1 LSDAINMTRSNVEMP
16 NEVQAWVSEGRYKE
30 GFFTQLD
37 TDELAT
43 GINEDVVRAI
53 SAKRNEPEWMLE
65 FRLEAYR
72 AWLQMEEP
80 HWLKANY
87 DRLNYQDYSYYSAP
101 SCGSCDDACGSQ
113 PGAEQQPGAA
123 TENSYLT
130 SEVELAFNQLGV
142 PVREGSEVAVD
153 AIFDSVSVST
163 TYREKLA
170 ESGVIFCSFGEAIQE
185 YPDLVRKYLG
195 RVVPSNDNFFAALN
209 AAVASDGTFV
219 YVPKGVRCPMELST
233 YFRINAA
240 KTGQFERTILIA
252 DEGSYVSY
260 IEGCSAPVRDS
271 YQLHAAV
278 VEVILHK
285 DAEVKYS
292 TVQNWF
298 SGGDSK
304 GGILNFV
311 TKRALCE
318 GAGSKMSWTQSETG
332 SAITW
337 KYPSVILQ
345 GDNSIGEFFSV
356 ALTSGHQQADTGT
369 KMIHIGKNTRSTI
382 IAKGISA
389 GHSENTYRGLVKILP
404 GAENARNFTQ
414 CDSMLIGPDS
424 GAHTFPYVEARNN
437 SAQLEHEAT
446 TSKIGDDQLFYCLQ
460 RGISEDNAISMIVN
474 GFCKDVFSELPL
486 EFAVEAQKL
495 LAISLE
501 HSVG

>member
-1 LSDAINMTRSNVEMP
+1 MTRSNVEMP

-30 GFFTQLD
+30 GFFTQLA
-37 TDELAT
+37 TDELAK

-123 TENSYLT
+123 TEKDYLT

-153 AIFDSVSVST
+153 AIFDSVSVAT

-185 YPDLVRKYLG
+185 YPDLVRQYLG

-298 SGGDSK
+298 SGGESK

-424 GAHTFPYVEARNN
+424 GAHTFPYVEVRNN

-460 RGISEDNAISMIVN
+460 RGISEDDAISMIVN

>member
-1 LSDAINMTRSNVEMP
+1 MSQSNAEIG
-16 NEVQAWVSEGRYKE
+16 EDVQTWLNDGRYKE
-30 GFFTQLD
+30 GFFTNVA
-37 TDELAT
+37 TDELAK
-43 GINEDVVRAI
+43 GINENVIRAI
-53 SAKRNEPEWMLE
+53 SAKRNEPEWMLN
-65 FRLEAYR
+65 FRLEAFQH
-72 AWLQMEEP
+72 WLGMEEP
-80 HWLKANY
+80 HWLKAKY
-87 DRLNYQDYSYYSAP
+87 PQLDYQDYSYYSAP
-101 SCGSCDDACGSQ
+101 SCGSCDDTCGSQ
-113 PGAEQQPGAA
+113 PGAVQSPAG
-123 TENSYLT
+123 SFLT
-130 SEVELAFNQLGV
+130 SEVEEAFEKLGV
-142 PVREGSEVAVD
+142 PVREGQAVAVD

-163 TYREKLA
+163 TYRDELKKHD
-170 ESGVIFCSFGEAIQE
+170 VIFCSFGEAIHD
-185 YPDLVRKYLG
+185 YPELVQKYLG
-195 RVVPSNDNFFAALN
+195 TVVSNHDNFFAALN
-209 AAVASDGTFV
+209 SAVASDGTFV

-260 IEGCSAPVRDS
+260 IEGCSAPVRDT

-278 VEVILHK
+278 VEVIIHK

-298 SGGDSK
+298 SGGDSE

-318 GAGSKMSWTQSETG
+318 GENSKMSWTQSETG

-337 KYPSVILQ
+337 KYPSVILK
-345 GDNSIGEFFSV
+345 GDNSVGEFFSV
-356 ALTSGHQQADTGT
+356 ALTNGTQQADTGT
-369 KMIHIGKNTRSTI
+369 KMIHIGRNTKSTI
-382 IAKGISA
+382 ISKGISA
-389 GHSENTYRGLVKILP
+389 GKSQNSYRGLVKVLP

-414 CDSMLIGPDS
+414 CDSMLIGTEC
-424 GAHTFPYVEARNN
+424 GAHTFPYVEVMNN

-446 TSKIGDDQLFYCLQ
+446 TSRIGEDQLFYCLQ
-460 RGISEDNAISMIVN
+460 RGISEDDAISMIVN

>member
-1 LSDAINMTRSNVEMP
+1 MSQSNVEIGD
-16 NEVQAWVSEGRYKE
+16 EVQGWLSDHHYKE
-30 GFFTQLD
+30 GFYTDISTD
-37 TDELAT
+37 TLEKGL
-43 GINEDVVRAI
+43 NEAVVRAI

-65 FRLEAYR
+65 FRLDAYR
-72 AWLQMEEP
+72 HWLEMEEP
-80 HWLKANY
+80 HWLKADY
-87 DRLNYQDYSYYSAP
+87 PSLNYQDYSYYSAP
-101 SCGSCDDACGSQ
+101 SCSSCCANGSCAGGSNEAVASDKQ
-113 PGAEQQPGAA
+113 AA
-123 TENSYLT
+123 QDYLT
-130 SEVELAFNQLGV
+130 KEVEDAFNQLGV
-142 PVREGSEVAVD
+142 PVREGQAVAVD

-163 TYREKLA
+163 TYREELA
-170 ESGVIFCSFGEAIQE
+170 EHGIIFCSFSEAIQE
-185 YPDLVRKYLG
+185 YPDLVRQYLG
-195 RVVPSNDNFFAALN
+195 TVVSSHDNYFAALN

-219 YVPKGVRCPMELST
+219 YIPKGVRCPMELST

-240 KTGQFERTILIA
+240 QTGQFERTILVA

-278 VEVILHK
+278 VEVIIHK

-298 SGGDSK
+298 SGGDSE

-311 TKRALCE
+311 TKRAICE
-318 GAGSKMSWTQSETG
+318 GENAKMSWTQSETG

-337 KYPSVILQ
+337 KYPSVILK
-345 GDNSIGEFFSV
+345 GDNSSAEFFSV
-356 ALTSGHQQADTGT
+356 ALTNGNQQADTGT
-369 KMIHIGKNTRSTI
+369 KMIHIGKNTKSTI
-382 IAKGISA
+382 ISKGISA
-389 GHSENTYRGLVKILP
+389 GKSQNSYRGLVKVLP
-404 GAENARNFTQ
+404 SAQNARNFTQ
-414 CDSMLIGPDS
+414 CDSMLIGTQC
-424 GAHTFPYVEARNN
+424 GAHTFPYVEVMNN

-446 TSKIGDDQLFYCLQ
+446 TSRIGEDQLFYCRQ
-460 RGISEDNAISMIVN
+460 RGLSEDDAISMIVN

>member
-1 LSDAINMTRSNVEMP
+1 
-16 NEVQAWVSEGRYKE
+16 
-30 GFFTQLD
+30 
-37 TDELAT
+37 
-43 GINEDVVRAI
+43 
-53 SAKRNEPEWMLE
+53 
-65 FRLEAYR
+65 
-72 AWLQMEEP
+72 MEEP
-80 HWLKANY
+80 HWLKAHY
-87 DRLNYQDYSYYSAP
+87 DKLNYQDYSYYSAP
-101 SCGSCDDACGSQ
+101 SCGHCDDACGSQ
-113 PGAEQQPGAA
+113 PGAEQLPGAS
-123 TENSYLT
+123 TSYLT

-153 AIFDSVSVST
+153 AIFDSVSVAT
-163 TYREKLA
+163 TYRATLA
-170 ESGVIFCSFGEAIQE
+170 ESGVIFCSLGEAIQE
-185 YPDLVRKYLG
+185 YPDLVRQYLG
-195 RVVPSNDNFFAALN
+195 RVVPHNDNFFAALN

-278 VEVILHK
+278 VEVILQK

-298 SGGDSK
+298 AGDSTSK

-356 ALTSGHQQADTGT
+356 ALTNGHQQADTGT
-369 KMIHIGKNTRSTI
+369 KMIHIGKNTKSTI

-389 GHSENTYRGLVKILP
+389 GHSQNTYRGLVKILP

-446 TSKIGDDQLFYCLQ
+446 TSKIGDDQLFYCRQ
-460 RGISEDNAISMIVN
+460 RGISEDDAISMFVN
-474 GFCKDVFSELPL
+474 GFCKDVFSKLPL

>member
-1 LSDAINMTRSNVEMP
+1 MTRSNVETAK
-16 NEVQAWVSEGRYKE
+16 EVPAWVSEGRYKE
-30 GFFTQLD
+30 GFFTQLA
-37 TDELAT
+37 TDELAK
-43 GINEDVVRAI
+43 GINEEVVRAI

-87 DRLNYQDYSYYSAP
+87 DKLNYQDYSYYSAP
-101 SCGSCDDACGSQ
+101 SCGSCDDSCGSQ
-113 PGAEQQPGAA
+113 PGAEQQPGASS
-123 TENSYLT
+123 ENGYLT

-153 AIFDSVSVST
+153 AIFDSVSVAT

-170 ESGVIFCSFGEAIQE
+170 ESGVIFCSFGEAIHDH
-185 YPDLVRKYLG
+185 PDLVRKYLG
-195 RVVPSNDNFFAALN
+195 RVVPHNDNFFAALN

-298 SGGDSK
+298 SGGGESK

-356 ALTSGHQQADTGT
+356 ALTSGYQQADTGT
-369 KMIHIGKNTRSTI
+369 KMIHIGKNTKSTI

-389 GHSENTYRGLVKILP
+389 GHSQNTYRGLVKILP

-414 CDSMLIGPDS
+414 CDSMLIGPNS
-424 GAHTFPYVEARNN
+424 GAHTFPYVETRNN

>member
-1 LSDAINMTRSNVEMP
+1 MTRSNVEMP

-30 GFFTQLD
+30 GFFTQLA
-37 TDELAT
+37 TDELAK
-43 GINEDVVRAI
+43 GINEEVVRAI

-87 DRLNYQDYSYYSAP
+87 ERLNYQDYSYYSAP
-101 SCGSCDDACGSQ
+101 SCGSCDGACGSQ

-123 TENSYLT
+123 TEKDYLT

-153 AIFDSVSVST
+153 AIFDSVSVAT

-185 YPDLVRKYLG
+185 YPDLVRQYLG

-369 KMIHIGKNTRSTI
+369 KMIHIGKNTKSTI

-460 RGISEDNAISMIVN
+460 RGISEDDAISMIVN

>member
-1 LSDAINMTRSNVEMP
+1 MARSNTDTPEAIDATQP
-16 NEVQAWVSEGRYKE
+16 WVKSERYYYKE
-30 GFFTQLD
+30 GFFTQLA
-37 TDELAT
+37 TEELAH
-43 GINEDVVRAI
+43 GISEDVVRAI
-53 SAKRNEPEWMLE
+53 SAKRDEPEWMLE
-65 FRLEAYR
+65 FRLNAYR
-72 AWLQMEEP
+72 AWLEMDEP
-80 HWLKANY
+80 HWLKAYYHPLDYN
-87 DRLNYQDYSYYSAP
+87 DYSYYSAP
-101 SCGSCDDACGSQ
+101 SCGVCDDTCGSQ
-113 PGAEQQPGAA
+113 PGATQQSGAEGA
-123 TENSYLT
+123 KNYLT
-130 SEVELAFNQLGV
+130 NEVEQAFNQLGV
-142 PVREGSEVAVD
+142 PVREGSDVAVD

-163 TYREKLA
+163 TYRDKLA
-170 ESGVIFCSFGEAIQE
+170 EQGIIFCSFGEAIHE
-185 YPDLVRKYLG
+185 HPELVRQYLG
-195 RVVPSNDNFFAALN
+195 SVVPANDNFFAALN
-209 AAVASDGTFV
+209 SAVASDGTFV

-278 VEVILHK
+278 VEVIVLK

-298 SGGDSK
+298 AGSEAE

-311 TKRALCE
+311 TKRALC
-318 GAGSKMSWTQSETG
+318 AGENAKMSWTQSEIG

-337 KYPSVILQ
+337 KYPSVILR
-345 GDNSIGEFFSV
+345 GDGSVGEFFSV
-356 ALTSGHQQADTGT
+356 ALTNGRQQADTGT

-382 IAKGISA
+382 ISKGISA
-389 GHSENTYRGLVKILP
+389 GQSENTYRGLVKIMP
-404 GAENARNFTQ
+404 TATNARNFTQ
-414 CDSMLIGPDS
+414 CDSMLIGS
-424 GAHTFPYVEARNN
+424 ECGAHTFPYVEARNN
-437 SAQLEHEAT
+437 TAQLEHEAT
-446 TSKIGDDQLFYCLQ
+446 TSRIGEEQLFYCRQ
-460 RGISEDNAISMIVN
+460 RGISEDDAISMIVN